1 MAQADT
7 SIYNALLQPA
17 KSALDWQNAYAAQDD
32 ARQARQMNALQ
43 LQSTQG
49 KLQDESQARADQA
62 AYRSMLRPGMTQDE
76 QIAAAESSGNPYA
89 MAQAQALRKAR
100 LESTKTTAEIGHLG
114 AQTTAQAAIAGK
126 NAAETQAL
134 QLKAETE
141 KHDKAIG
148 EIMSLGSPA
157 EALESLRKAA
167 AEGSIGQQEAQGIS
181 RQLMSLSTP
190 EQWQQWQDQTL
201 YKLQD
206 AKGKAE
212 LQLKR
217 LEYQLRRDNQVSE
230 VANRNLIPGAAPGQ
244 FVPNAPLIEAKKQIA
259 QAGATQVPG
268 MTYMTD
274 SSGNIVGLPTKA
286 PLGRTVVAN
295 VVTDANRAPLP
306 GKDGS
311 MTEDQGKAAGWLV
324 QATNAFANMSNV
336 IKADPSAMAPGA
348 ADVVAGIPGLSGVG
362 NAMRSEGRQKFNQS
376 ASSLSE
382 ALLRAATGAG
392 VNRDEAAQKIQ
403 ELTPVWG
410 EKPGTT
416 QQKLDAI
423 PLYIESLKARA
434 GRAGTKAAGQAL
446 DASGVAAPAQ
456 APGRRTGTLPRATT
470 PAASG
475 ASKIIN
481 FEDL

>member
-17 KSALDWQNAYAAQDD
+17 KSALDWQSAYAAQDD

-49 KLQDESQARADQA
+49 KLQDESQVRADQA
-62 AYRSMLRPGMTQDE
+62 AYRSVLAGLPANATLDD
-76 QIAAAESSGNPYA
+76 QIAAAQGTRNPYG
-89 MAQAQALRKAR
+89 MSQAQALRKAQ
-100 LESTKTTAEIGHLG
+100 LDSTKTTAEIGHLG

-148 EIMSLGSPA
+148 EIMSFGSPA
-157 EALESLRKAA
+157 EALASLQKHA
-167 AEGSIGQQEAQGIS
+167 AEGSIGQQEVQGIS
-181 RQLMSLSTP
+181 RQLMGLSTP

-212 LQLKR
+212 LRLKR
-217 LEYQLRRDNQVSE
+217 LDYQLRRDNQVSE

-268 MTYMTD
+268 MTYMND
-274 SSGNIVGLPTKA
+274 ASGNIVGLPTKA
-286 PLGRTVVAN
+286 PLGKTVVAN

-306 GKDGS
+306 GKDAGLNDS
-311 MTEDQGKAAGWLV
+311 QSKALLFGTRMQEADRILNDMSSKGVDRPSTAKVVADSVPLVGGALGAVANARQSPNQQMVEQAQRDFVNAVLRRESGAAISPGEFDSAAKQYFPSIGDSPQVKAQKSANRQLAIQGLLAEVPQGKRGSI
-324 QATNAFANMSNV
+324 TPG
-336 IKADPSAMAPGA
+336 KAGA
-348 ADVVAGIPGLSGVG
+348 APSTKTAPSG
-362 NAMRSEGRQKFNQS
+362 
-376 ASSLSE
+376 
-382 ALLRAATGAG
+382 
-392 VNRDEAAQKIQ
+392 
-403 ELTPVWG
+403 
-410 EKPGTT
+410 
-416 QQKLDAI
+416 
-423 PLYIESLKARA
+423 
-434 GRAGTKAAGQAL
+434 
-446 DASGVAAPAQ
+446 PA
-456 APGRRTGTLPRATT
+456 
-470 PAASG
+470 
-475 ASKIIN
+475 KVIN